1 MSQGGIQPGSVKTLA
16 LDKSKAF
23 VGVQK
28 KSRFQKASRDMQQPL
43 SHSHSIGKERRM
55 RVCVSHG
62 VGPKGRMI
70 APLMRC

>member
-28 KSRFQKASRDMQQPL
+28 KSRFQKASRDMQQPRPIPIP
-43 SHSHSIGKERRM
+43 SGRSEGCVFACRM
-55 RVCVSHG
+55 E
-62 VGPKGRMI
+62 
-70 APLMRC
+70 